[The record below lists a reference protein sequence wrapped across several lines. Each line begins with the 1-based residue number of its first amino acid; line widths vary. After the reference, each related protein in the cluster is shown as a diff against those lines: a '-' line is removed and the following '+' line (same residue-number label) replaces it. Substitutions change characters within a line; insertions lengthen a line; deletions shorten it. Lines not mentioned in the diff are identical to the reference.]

1 MYLQQVM
8 PGKFSVVEC
17 NDPDFSPTG
26 HLPYLVHEHH
36 TVTSLGSIIKYITGL
51 KATGPTRSSSNLDSS
66 LSGTEKAQS
75 IAWCAHVESNLGDI
89 VSYALYSNQDNWA
102 ELMHPALASLYPIP
116 QRYYIPGRIRE
127 MYRPRLESAGLWD
140 LPIKEEE
147 KKPFKIDKSWQ
158 KRQNTKLFQETF
170 GRERVCTNQVLEK
183 ARISL
188 EIYARLLDE
197 HDFIYRDRLR
207 PTTLDIVL
215 AAHILLLLKPEYPE
229 PSIQN
234 LIKHTHPALASHA
247 RRVFEHISSCP
258 ESQLRISSTPKFVW
272 SSLIP
277 WPSTAWKDGLSEE
290 DIHFRRMRWGF
301 YGLTLGSMAVYL
313 AVSFQNV
320 SRHLWK

>member
-1 MYLQQVM
+1 MSGGCHV
-8 PGKFSVVEC
+8 PSAR
-17 NDPDFSPTG
+17 

-158 KRQNTKLFQETF
+158 KRQNTK
-170 GRERVCTNQVLEK
+170 
-183 ARISL
+183 
-188 EIYARLLDE
+188 
-197 HDFIYRDRLR
+197 